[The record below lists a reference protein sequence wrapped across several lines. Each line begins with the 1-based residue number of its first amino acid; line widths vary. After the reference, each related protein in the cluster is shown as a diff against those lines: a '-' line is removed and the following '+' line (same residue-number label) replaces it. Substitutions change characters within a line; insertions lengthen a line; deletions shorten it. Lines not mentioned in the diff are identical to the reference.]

1 MNRRQLLSRALA
13 LAAVPLAGAL
23 IAAGPAVVVFGPPW
37 ISIEYPVNPHDRTT
51 RGAFLLVHAFHH
63 GTAMNIP
70 VTGTAEGIVD
80 GKRRTVELKFEST
93 SRTGVFAVRKQWS
106 PEGTWLLAITVHQS
120 PNDDGATAVVELSPA
135 GEIASVRV
143 PVERRDGWEI
153 PKRVTAQDREAALTA
168 LATRSRAELARG
180 TR

>member
-23 IAAGPAVVVFGPPW
+23 VAAVPAVVIFGPPW

-51 RGAFLLVHAFHH
+51 RGAFLLVHAFQH
-63 GTAMNIP
+63 GTEMNFP

-80 GKRRTVELKFEST
+80 GKRQTVELKFEST
-93 SRTGVFAVRKQWS
+93 SRTGVFALRKQWAT
-106 PEGTWLLAITVHQS
+106 EGTWLIAVTVHQS
-120 PNDDGATAVVELSPA
+120 LGDDGATALVEISPA
-135 GEIASVRV
+135 GEVASVRV
-143 PVERRDGWEI
+143 PVERRDGWSI
-153 PKRVTAQDREAALTA
+153 PKRVTKQDREAALTA